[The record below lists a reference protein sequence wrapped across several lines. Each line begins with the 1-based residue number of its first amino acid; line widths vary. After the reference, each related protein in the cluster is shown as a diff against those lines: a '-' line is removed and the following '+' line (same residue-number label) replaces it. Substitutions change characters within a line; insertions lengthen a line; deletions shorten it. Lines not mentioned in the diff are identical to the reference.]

1 MYMKSDNKKSV
12 ILCSGQ
18 PPERSQ
24 IVHSLKDSDLF
35 IAADGGGNTAR
46 EMNLSPDLVI
56 GDLDSYNHKKTD
68 SWKVVKRPDQNL
80 NDLEKALHYALKQQI
95 SEVVVYGATGMRL
108 DHTVKNLSVLKQFH
122 DQFESLLF
130 RDRYCDVKLIDSP
143 HSEDLPVH
151 TKVSLFPLSGIVT
164 NVTSSGLKYELSN
177 DTLENGVFDGSSNL
191 TVSPA
196 VKISYDSGDLLFFI
210 NHKYNP

>member
-1 MYMKSDNKKSV
+1 MKRHIKKSV

-24 IVHSLKDSDLF
+24 IVQSLKETDLF

-56 GDLDSYNHKKTD
+56 GDLDSYRHEKAD
-68 SWKVVKRPDQNL
+68 SWKIIEWPDQNL
-80 NDLEKALHYALKQQI
+80 NDLEKALLHALKHQI

-122 DQFESLLF
+122 DQFETLLF

-143 HSEDLPVH
+143 HFEDLPVH

-164 NVTSSGLKYELSN
+164 NVTSNGLKYELSN

-191 TVSPA
+191 TVAPTI
-196 VKISYDSGDLLFFI
+196 KISYKSGDLLLFI
-210 NHKYNP
+210 NHNSDT